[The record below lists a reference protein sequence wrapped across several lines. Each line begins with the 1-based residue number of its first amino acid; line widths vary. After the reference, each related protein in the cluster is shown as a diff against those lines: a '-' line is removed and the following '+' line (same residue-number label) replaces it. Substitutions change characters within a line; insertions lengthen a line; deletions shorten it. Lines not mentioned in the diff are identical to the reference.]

1 MNSNDITFSPY
12 KLVWV
17 EFFPN
22 KGYVTIHDQK
32 AFGAICLWSKMKT
45 FHMPFAS
52 KQDAVSFIISFNKKL
67 DKSYTCLIA
76 TAKQYA
82 LAKESEGYKI
92 PYTQKQLENKYYIN
106 ADPVTNVLCRI
117 ESEGGFDNYCN
128 WGRKEVAHY
137 VMANYYCNK
146 RIAWKVAAIIIN
158 GYHAK

>member
-1 MNSNDITFSPY
+1 MDTKNIKLSPY

-17 EFFPN
+17 EFFPY
-22 KGYVTIHDQK
+22 KGCVTIHDQK
-32 AFGAICLWSKMKT
+32 ALGAIDTLSKMKT
-45 FHMPFAS
+45 FRMPFAS
-52 KQDAVSFIISFNKKL
+52 KQDAVSFIISFCKKL

-76 TAKQYA
+76 TAKQYE

-92 PYTQKQLENKYYIN
+92 HYTQSQFVNRYFIN
-106 ADPVTNVLCRI
+106 ADPVVNVLCRI
-117 ESEGGFDNYCN
+117 ESEGGFDNFCN